1 MVDTKSRNS
10 HLFKPHGH
18 GVWVPAFAET
28 TRVSCVAW
36 RSALITGSEARS
48 RSQIR
53 NGKKEQQ
60 KMSLLKTL
68 RPTLPILIGASL
80 MLSLSMGLRQ
90 SLGIFLQPL
99 TRDIH
104 ISVSDFTLAI
114 AMQNLAWGFLQP
126 LAGAMTVRYG
136 FRTIMMA
143 GALLYIAGL
152 SLMASAQ
159 GLLSVMLGAG
169 VLIGMSLACTAA
181 AIAMSVAARAVPA
194 SVRSTVLGMVSAAG
208 SLGSLLAAP
217 LGQIL
222 NEGYG
227 WRIGLVGFVILSV
240 LMLPAAWFAGKV
252 DKVPLP
258 PRTAD
263 DIGDTSAGVAVKT
276 AFGNASFVVMTCAY
290 FVCGMQLVFLTT
302 HLPSYLAICGMDPML
317 SAQTLGMIGGF
328 NVLGSL
334 FFGWAGQR
342 WNKLAL
348 LGGIYIFRSL
358 ALAWYFML
366 PPTPETTLLFGAIMG
381 FLWLGVGPLVAGAV
395 AEMFGLQWQAMIQ
408 GLAFMSHQLGSFLGA
423 YGGGLIYDAL
433 GSYNMA
439 WRIGVALGLAGGI
452 IQVAFALIRPSAPP
466 MLRMA

>member
-1 MVDTKSRNS
+1 
-10 HLFKPHGH
+10 
-18 GVWVPAFAET
+18 
-28 TRVSCVAW
+28 
-36 RSALITGSEARS
+36 
-48 RSQIR
+48 
-53 NGKKEQQ
+53 
-60 KMSLLKTL
+60 MSLLKTL
-68 RPTLPILIGASL
+68 RPTLPILIGASV
-80 MLSLSMGLRQ
+80 MLTLSMGFRQ

-99 TRDIH
+99 TSDIH

-136 FRTIMMA
+136 FRPIMMG

-152 SLMASAQ
+152 VLMASAQ

-169 VLIGMSLACTAA
+169 VLIGTSLACTAA

-194 SVRSTVLGMVSAAG
+194 TVRSTVMGIVSAAG
-208 SLGSLLAAP
+208 SLGALVSAP
-217 LGQIL
+217 VGQFL
-222 NEGYG
+222 SEGYG
-227 WRIGLVGFVILSV
+227 WRTGLVGFVILSV
-240 LMLPAAWFAGKV
+240 LMLPAAWYAGKV

-258 PRTAD
+258 SRTPDQIA
-263 DIGDTSAGVAVKT
+263 DTSAAVAVKV

-334 FFGWAGQR
+334 FFGWAGGR

-358 ALAWYFML
+358 ILAWYFML
-366 PPTPETTLLFGAIMG
+366 PPSPGSTLLFGALMG
-381 FLWLGVGPLVAGAV
+381 FLWMGVGPLVAGAV

-423 YGGGLIYDAL
+423 YGGGLIYDQL

-466 MLRMA
+466 LLRTA

>member
-1 MVDTKSRNS
+1 M
-10 HLFKPHGH
+10 P
-18 GVWVPAFAET
+18 
-28 TRVSCVAW
+28 
-36 RSALITGSEARS
+36 
-48 RSQIR
+48 
-53 NGKKEQQ
+53 
-60 KMSLLKTL
+60 LLQLL

-99 TRDIH
+99 THDVG

-114 AMQNLAWGFLQP
+114 AVQNLAWGFLQP
-126 LAGAMTVRYG
+126 LAGAFTVRYG
-136 FRTIMMA
+136 FRAIMMA
-143 GALLYIAGL
+143 GAVFYVAGL
-152 SLMASAQ
+152 ALMAGAQ
-159 GLLSVMLGAG
+159 GFVGVMLGAG

-194 SVRSTVLGMVSAAG
+194 TVRSTVMGIVSAAG
-208 SLGSLLAAP
+208 SLGALLSAP
-217 LGQIL
+217 IGQLL

-227 WRIGLVGFVILSV
+227 WRIGMVGFVILSV
-240 LMLPAAWFAGKV
+240 AMLPAAWYAGKV

-258 PRTAD
+258 ARTPDQIAD
-263 DIGDTSAGVAVKT
+263 SSAAVAVKI
-276 AFGNASFVVMTCAY
+276 AFGNASFVVMTLAY

-302 HLPSYLAICGMDPML
+302 HLPSYLAICGLDPML

-334 FFGWAGQR
+334 FFGWAGER

-348 LGGIYIFRSL
+348 LGGIYVARSL
-358 ALAWYFML
+358 VLAWYFML
-366 PPTPETTLLFGAIMG
+366 APSEATTLVFGAMMG

-395 AEMFGLQWQAMIQ
+395 AELFGLQWQAMIQ

-423 YGGGLIYDAL
+423 YGGGLIYDSL

-466 MLRMA
+466 VMRTA